1 MAGRGRG
8 FLLLALALAV
18 FALSGAGRSAV
29 LYKDYE
35 IHKAFGED
43 ILCDAYVV
51 QKGDH
56 IIELLRLRG
65 QISAE
70 DFPEFLSIFKAIN
83 PHITDVNR
91 IFPGQ
96 FLLIPLKKLPPG
108 SLPEQ
113 DMGSVT
119 LPLVTSQVP
128 EDTPAVKPEDL
139 IEHYEKYTVK
149 RGDTLSG
156 IMSPRFGGV
165 GSPSYLA
172 AIERFKELNPN
183 IENVNRIYAGQ
194 RITLPKTVPMAAPKP
209 GAMAAA
215 RPKAAA
221 AARPVPKPGAAAASK
236 TPAKPEAAPK
246 KKPRSTPKFDP
257 TPRVEPLT
265 GDGFQSPVALQ
276 DGRALEEDSLAP
288 TQALKPAPLPGDMAP
303 APEKASPEDALEPL
317 KGAISALGG
326 MVMDQGYYYFPRMGK
341 EDLKLD
347 LEKHPVIRLPDGRF
361 MMLGEQ
367 TSLTREE
374 QKAVTDMWG
383 RVDVFDLPP
392 QATPGGILGD
402 VMAKAGL
409 SPDKVDLSFFDGNV
423 EVTVNSHLVLPGQGR
438 YQYVAVT
445 WLEDPKEFC
454 HPDIVR
460 YFADNAIKIA
470 DILPEG
476 APQVAQDA
484 PKNEKHADTALQLLL
499 DHPSPRMTIAA
510 LMKALG
516 ADYKENSPFS
526 FPYAGFEV
534 ETVVNRLKT
543 KDGREVLI
551 DFGTMGGEAHDT
563 IRKMGFEVYRITKM
577 DDALNGCRN
586 MARELRLDFMWDP
599 EYLGANRSRDIA
611 PILKV
616 PGLLIVEGRYRPVLV
631 TDEPLHDMITA
642 FLVDK
647 GVSVILVKQ

>member
-8 FLLLALALAV
+8 FLLLALAMAV
-18 FALSGAGRSAV
+18 FALSGVGRSAV

-83 PHITDVNR
+83 PHITDVNK

-128 EDTPAVKPEDL
+128 EDTPTVKPEDL

-165 GSPSYLA
+165 GAPSYLA

-194 RITLPKTVPMAAPKP
+194 QITLPKTVPVAAPRP
-209 GAMAAA
+209 GAQAAA
-215 RPKAAA
+215 RPAAA
-221 AARPVPKPGAAAASK
+221 TAARPVPKPVDAGPSK
-236 TPAKPEAAPK
+236 TPAKPQAAPK

-265 GDGFQSPVALQ
+265 GEGFKSPVAFK
-276 DGRALEEDSLAP
+276 DGQALEEDSLAP
-288 TQALKPAPLPGDMAP
+288 TQALRPAPVAP
-303 APEKASPEDALEPL
+303 AARADAKTSPEDVLEPL
-317 KGAISALGG
+317 KGTINALGG
-326 MVMDQGYYYFPRMGK
+326 TVMDQGYYYFPRLGK

-383 RVDVFDLPP
+383 RVDVFELPP
-392 QATPGGILGD
+392 QATPGSILGD

-445 WLEDPKEFC
+445 WLENPKEVC

-460 YFADNAIKIA
+460 YLADNAIKIS
-470 DILPEG
+470 DILPE
-476 APQVAQDA
+476 DA
-484 PKNEKHADTALQLLL
+484 PKTAEGSPKIEKDADPAMQLLL

-551 DFGTMGGEAHDT
+551 DFGTMGGEAHET
-563 IRKMGFEVYRITKM
+563 IKKMGFEIYRITKM

-586 MARELRLDFMWDP
+586 MARELHLDFMWDP
-599 EYLGANRSRDIA
+599 EYLGADRTRDIA
-611 PILKV
+611 PILRV
-616 PGLLIVEGRYRPVLV
+616 PGLLIAQGEYRPVLV
-631 TDEPLHDMITA
+631 TDEPLHDMIVS
-642 FLVDK
+642 FLVNK
-647 GVSVILVKQ
+647 GVNVILVKQ